1 MPTYPTAG
9 HEREREQEGF
19 PSVPD
24 EHFSHDAPDL
34 PSIGSESEAR
44 NQPREREDQPVTAP
58 DRPTGTGRVT
68 GDERDADQSEE
79 RNGESLSPI
88 TLRLVL
94 SSSFQ
99 MWHLGSPPLPWMSQG
114 RLHMG
119 QFPQSGPGG
128 NLRYLCSPRSL
139 FPTLYFELLYKLFH
153 REPLRWKAR
162 SKISSRTLPYWRNFL
177 QHIQVTLQNRGA
189 VAK

>member
-1 MPTYPTAG
+1 MVLRVGAVSASMQPMRLMPTYPTAG

-34 PSIGSESEAR
+34 SSIGSESEAR

-79 RNGESLSPI
+79 RNGESLSPR

-119 QFPQSGPGG
+119 SVPSKRPWGK
-128 NLRYLCSPRSL
+128 SPL
-139 FPTLYFELLYKLFH
+139 LMPTTKFVPDTIL
-153 REPLRWKAR
+153 
-162 SKISSRTLPYWRNFL
+162 
-177 QHIQVTLQNRGA
+177 
-189 VAK
+189 